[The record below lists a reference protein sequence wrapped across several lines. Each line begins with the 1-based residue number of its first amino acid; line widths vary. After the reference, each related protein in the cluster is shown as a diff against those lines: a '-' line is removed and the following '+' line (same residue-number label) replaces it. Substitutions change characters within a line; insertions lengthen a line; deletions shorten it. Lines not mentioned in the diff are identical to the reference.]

1 MHEPTRDRQNQAV
14 CIAVNNDRA
23 SIYMDHFV
31 HVLVNCQFTAQFPLV
46 ATALLP
52 ILDANEHLRSI
63 AVAIGALDASRRAQV
78 GTHHPLHP
86 SARVVA
92 FTNYQRA
99 LARLQGE
106 LDSSQAPL
114 RDDVLWTTFLLG
126 LFELMS
132 EPSGDRWARH
142 MLYGTGKLLQ
152 FADMS
157 CKPSP
162 LKQMLFDAFQ
172 VLEANR
178 AIMYGVDTFLSEH
191 RWEVMRR
198 TLFLSTRQGGDLPMD
213 EMTSLMIYTASFS
226 KRFFDQIDQIPES
239 ERHTHP
245 SIKRLGLEGIGVQH
259 MLERWYSQHDTTINA
274 RHASN
279 ESQLALLYYHTL
291 LLFLSRNYTYYPC
304 WSAKA
309 TPSLD
314 PSAIVRHTKSISAL
328 IDALLRSSYV
338 PGVMLLFSL
347 RVVGSLADETDLR
360 SRLLTQ
366 LDTIYWKGYVVAER
380 VKVDLNE
387 LWALNNTHPVC

>member
-1 MHEPTRDRQNQAV
+1 MRKAEDTDSTEIAEPV
-14 CIAVNNDRA
+14 
-23 SIYMDHFV
+23 S
-31 HVLVNCQFTAQFPLV
+31 FTAQFPLV

-191 RWEVMRR
+191 R
-198 TLFLSTRQGGDLPMD
+198 
-213 EMTSLMIYTASFS
+213 
-226 KRFFDQIDQIPES
+226 FFDQIDQIPES

-328 IDALLRSSYV
+328 IDALLRSSNV

-387 LWALNNTHPVC
+387 LWALNNTHPDC